1 MLTRSHYSPGPAVGH
16 NAGMDLLFPAY
27 RPQLTDEDLLK
38 LYAWPE
44 HPFLRA
50 NMVSTVDGMVRG
62 PDDRSE
68 SISSGADKRVFHML
82 RGTCDAVIVGA
93 GTVRTENYRALPAH
107 RKWQQWQ
114 SHQRQDSHRIT
125 PIVVV
130 SNRGEFAPTARLFDS
145 PPGAVIVAVPDS
157 VATRVRQ
164 DLPANVEVV
173 ACGSSTVELP
183 ELLTLLIDRK
193 HTRLLTEGGPSL
205 LAALWPQVAELCL
218 TTSPHVLGA
227 SGGITRPS
235 PDLFGGQQL
244 GPNASSA
251 VTLRHLILA
260 DGSLLASWQRQ
271 PDSSLMG
278 T

>member
-1 MLTRSHYSPGPAVGH
+1 MRYGYVGIGNLGSQLAMSLIHAGFDLTVYDRDPAAAARLG
-16 NAGMDLLFPAY
+16 
-27 RPQLTDEDLLK
+27 E
-38 LYAWPE
+38 
-44 HPFLRA
+44 
-50 NMVSTVDGMVRG
+50 
-62 PDDRSE
+62 
-68 SISSGADKRVFHML
+68 
-82 RGTCDAVIVGA
+82 VGA
-93 GTVRTENYRALPAH
+93 TV
-107 RKWQQWQ
+107 
-114 SHQRQDSHRIT
+114 
-125 PIVVV
+125 
-130 SNRGEFAPTARLFDS
+130 APS
-145 PPGAVIVAVPDS
+145 
-157 VATRVRQ
+157 
-164 DLPANVEVV
+164 
-173 ACGSSTVELP
+173 
-183 ELLTLLIDRK
+183 
-193 HTRLLTEGGPSL
+193 